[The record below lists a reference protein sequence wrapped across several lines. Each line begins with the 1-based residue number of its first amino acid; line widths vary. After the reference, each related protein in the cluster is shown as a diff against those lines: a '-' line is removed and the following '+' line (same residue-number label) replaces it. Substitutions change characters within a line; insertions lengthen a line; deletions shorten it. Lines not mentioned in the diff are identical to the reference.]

1 MNLNEARQILKKNG
15 LNLVDS
21 YLTESSGKGYYTGL
35 LYGNGTYASI
45 IHSALG
51 QITDG
56 IGEGNGRTSAIFR
69 YYFEELVGQIK
80 TQNVNGELVIDCTS
94 YYLEELIKLIWRV
107 AAIERQD
114 NGSDERNV
122 NYAYLRNASW
132 YDICKLQNA
141 LKKIVDNGYQTEPM
155 TEEDKQKKLDRI
167 EKYKQKAEQKA
178 KEEAEKAAQK
188 KQDELND
195 KLNKVE
201 SVFNQITPDAK
212 DKQRAEDAWIRYK
225 HDFYDFFN
233 KGLIAQLKKIKENN
247 KKMRRIAAFYEKIK
261 SASDENDFNKYYL
274 QLFVNLAKDP
284 DYYS

>member
-21 YLTESSGKGYYTGL
+21 YLTESSGKVFYTGL
-35 LYGNGTYASI
+35 LDGKGIYDSI
-45 IHSALG
+45 IYSALG
-51 QITDG
+51 QILDG
-56 IGEGNGRTSAIFR
+56 IGEGCDRTAAIFR
-69 YYFEELVGQIK
+69 YYFKELVGQIK
-80 TQNVNGELVIDCTS
+80 TQKVNGELVINCAP
-94 YYLEELIKLIWRV
+94 YYLEQLIKLIWRV

-114 NGSDERNV
+114 NGSDERNID
-122 NYAYLRNASW
+122 YAYLRDASW

-178 KEEAEKAAQK
+178 KEEAEKAEKK

-195 KLNKVE
+195 KLNHLE
-201 SVFNQITPDAK
+201 SVFDGVIPDSK
-212 DKQRAEDAWIRYK
+212 DEQRAEDAWNRYK
-225 HDFYDFFN
+225 DVNDFFY
-233 KGLIAQLKKIKENN
+233 KGLVSQLKKIKEND
-247 KKMRRIAAFYEKIK
+247 KKMRRIAAFYNKSKEQLEPESFIK
-261 SASDENDFNKYYL
+261 CFGDRFA
-274 QLFVNLAKDP
+274 NLTKDP

>member
-1 MNLNEARQILKKNG
+1 MDLNEARQILNKNG

-21 YLTESSGKGYYTGL
+21 YLTESSGKEYYTGL
-35 LYGNGTYASI
+35 LDGKGIYASI

-51 QITDG
+51 QILDG
-56 IGEGNGRTSAIFR
+56 IGEGDGRTSAIFR
-69 YYFEELVGQIK
+69 YYFKELVGQIK
-80 TQNVNGELVIDCTS
+80 TQKVNDELVINCAP
-94 YYLEELIKLIWRV
+94 YYLEQLIKLIWRV

-114 NGSDERNV
+114 NGSDDRNIE
-122 NYAYLRNASW
+122 YDYLRGASW

-141 LKKIVDNGYQTEPM
+141 LKKIVDNHYQTEPM

-195 KLNKVE
+195 KLNQLE
-201 SVFNQITPDAK
+201 SVFDGVIPDSK
-212 DKQRAEDAWIRYK
+212 DEQRAEDAWNRYSK
-225 HDFYDFFN
+225 DLNDFFY
-233 KGLIAQLKKIKENN
+233 KGLVAQLKKIKEND
-247 KKMRRIAAFYEKIK
+247 KKKRRITAFYNKSKEQLEPESFIK
-261 SASDENDFNKYYL
+261 CLGDRFA
-274 QLFVNLAKDP
+274 NLAKDP

>member
-21 YLTESSGKGYYTGL
+21 YLTESSGKDYYTGL
-35 LYGNGTYASI
+35 LDGKGIYASI

-51 QITDG
+51 QILDG
-56 IGEGNGRTSAIFR
+56 IGEGDGRTSAIFR

-80 TQNVNGELVIDCTS
+80 TQKVNDELVINCAP
-94 YYLEELIKLIWRV
+94 YYLEQLIKLIWRV

-114 NGSDERNV
+114 NGSDERNID
-122 NYAYLRNASW
+122 YAYLRGASW

-141 LKKIVDNGYQTEPM
+141 LKKIVDNHYQTEPM

-195 KLNKVE
+195 KLNQLE
-201 SVFNQITPDAK
+201 SVFEGVIPDSK
-212 DKQRAEDAWIRYK
+212 DEQRAEDAWNRYK
-225 HDFYDFFN
+225 DLNDFFN
-233 KGLIAQLKKIKENN
+233 KGLVAQLKKIKEND
-247 KKMRRIAAFYEKIK
+247 KKKRRITAFYNKTKEKLDLETFIK
-261 SASDENDFNKYYL
+261 YFGDEFA
-274 QLFVNLAKDP
+274 NLAKDP